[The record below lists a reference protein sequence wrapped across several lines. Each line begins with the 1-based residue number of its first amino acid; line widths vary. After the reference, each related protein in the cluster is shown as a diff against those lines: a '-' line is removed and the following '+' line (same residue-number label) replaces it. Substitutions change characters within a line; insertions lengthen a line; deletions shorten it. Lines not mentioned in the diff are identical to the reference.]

1 MALNFF
7 SNDVAID
14 LGTANTLIWMKGK
27 GIVLNEPSIVAFDR
41 TTKNIIAVGREAQ
54 SMVGKTHREINIIR
68 PLRDGVIADFEIAEG
83 MLRALIRKV
92 SPTWQPARRIVICVP
107 SGITEVEK
115 RAVRDSC
122 EHAGAKEV
130 HLIAEPMAGAIG
142 IGLNVQEPIGN
153 MIVDIGGGTTEIAVI
168 ALSGIVADESI
179 RIAGDEMTEAI
190 VQYFKRQHNILIGDR
205 TSEQIKC
212 EVGSAVKLEEE
223 MVIEVKGRDLVAG
236 IPRMIQVS
244 SNDIRDA
251 LSDAVNSI
259 VSAVLSLLERTP
271 PELSADI
278 FDRGIMLT
286 GGGALLKG
294 LDERLRR
301 ETSLPVH
308 IADDPLTAVVRGTGK
323 VLENLHEYSSVLIK
337 SARY

>member
-1 MALNFF
+1 
-7 SNDVAID
+7 
-14 LGTANTLIWMKGK
+14 
-27 GIVLNEPSIVAFDR
+27 
-41 TTKNIIAVGREAQ
+41 
-54 SMVGKTHREINIIR
+54 
-68 PLRDGVIADFEIAEG
+68 
-83 MLRALIRKV
+83 
-92 SPTWQPARRIVICVP
+92 
-107 SGITEVEK
+107 
-115 RAVRDSC
+115 
-122 EHAGAKEV
+122 
-130 HLIAEPMAGAIG
+130 
-142 IGLNVQEPIGN
+142 
-153 MIVDIGGGTTEIAVI
+153 
-168 ALSGIVADESI
+168 
-179 RIAGDEMTEAI
+179 MTEAI

-301 ETSLPVH
+301 EPSLPVH